1 MKERGMGLREM
12 FSNFLHGWGL
22 SAAPAPDT
30 PTGRAGVDVVL
41 TLAAEEPL
49 LVGTLVTEGSDYVFR
64 YSEIFKRRPEIPV
77 ISAFPDRQQVYR
89 SRELWPFF
97 QVRIPPVDR
106 PDIRQILKEKK
117 LDRTDL
123 MSLLPTLGRRAATS
137 PYDLVP
143 HGS

>member
-1 MKERGMGLREM
+1 MGLREM
-12 FSNFLHGWGL
+12 LSNFLQGWGL
-22 SAAPAPDT
+22 SSAPAPDT
-30 PTGRAGVDVVL
+30 SAGRSGVDVIL
-41 TLAAEEPL
+41 NLSAEKPL
-49 LVGTLVTEGSDYVFR
+49 LVGTLSTEGSEYVFR
-64 YSEIFKRRPEIPV
+64 YSEIFKGRPELPA
-77 ISAFPDRQQVYR
+77 ISAFPERQKVYR

-106 PDIRQILKEKK
+106 PDIQRILQEKK
-117 LDRTDL
+117 LDRSDL